1 MVNGYQVNFHS
12 KISFQIELAYSPPNK
27 KMEFFQIVLLSII
40 QGLTEF
46 LPISSSGHLIL
57 APIIFDFK
65 DQGLA
70 LDAILHLGTLLA
82 IIVFF
87 RKELLNLTRGLF
99 DRHSSPKDHHL
110 ARCIIFASFP
120 AGLLGLFGGEW
131 IESHLRSSTF
141 VGYNLLF
148 WSLFFLV
155 ADRYHSNS
163 RTSGT
168 EMELNRLS
176 LRQVLFVGCAQAIA
190 LLPGTSR
197 SGITIAAGLF
207 TNLSHT
213 SATRFSFLLG
223 TPIIFAAGMHKLLQF
238 ITQPVPEQT
247 YSILHLLIGMGISF
261 LVGLLAIKI
270 LLKIVG
276 SVGLLPFIIYR
287 LILAS
292 SIIYYY

>member
-141 VGYNLLF
+141 VGYNLYKV
-148 WSLFFLV
+148 S
-155 ADRYHSNS
+155 
-163 RTSGT
+163 
-168 EMELNRLS
+168 
-176 LRQVLFVGCAQAIA
+176 
-190 LLPGTSR
+190 
-197 SGITIAAGLF
+197 
-207 TNLSHT
+207 
-213 SATRFSFLLG
+213 
-223 TPIIFAAGMHKLLQF
+223 
-238 ITQPVPEQT
+238 
-247 YSILHLLIGMGISF
+247 
-261 LVGLLAIKI
+261 
-270 LLKIVG
+270 
-276 SVGLLPFIIYR
+276 
-287 LILAS
+287 
-292 SIIYYY
+292 